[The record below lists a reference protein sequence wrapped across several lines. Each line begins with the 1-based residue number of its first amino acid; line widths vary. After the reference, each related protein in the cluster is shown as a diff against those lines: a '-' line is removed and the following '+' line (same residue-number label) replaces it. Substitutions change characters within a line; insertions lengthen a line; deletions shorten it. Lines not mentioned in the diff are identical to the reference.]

1 MGKMRTMNCQPLAD
15 LIRKA
20 KGDRSLKQYGLDC
33 GISVSNLS
41 KMMNNK
47 MPYLPGPRT
56 IAKLT
61 LGDAKP
67 QNGVT
72 YTDMMLA
79 AGFQLPQSEG
89 GITVDAALDEASN
102 GEGQAMFSRMMS
114 YYENIKRYDIS
125 PEQTRLEKLAKGII
139 LGHIATREISF
150 SYEDSEAPSEFI
162 PDLRLKLDNSEFDS
176 WWIEVKSYGSS
187 EMSVFQV
194 LGIAA
199 SVPSDKKR
207 KFSIAIDSENLFNK
221 LMELK
226 DKTCMN
232 ANVSIILVDVEK
244 AEIAKEEYI
253 AKWKKTAK

>member
-20 KGDRSLKQYGLDC
+20 KGDRSLKQYSLDC

-79 AGFQLPQSEG
+79 AGFQIPETKEG
-89 GITVDAALDEASN
+89 LTVDAALDQVSN
-102 GEGQAMFSRMMS
+102 GEGEAMFTRMMS

-139 LGHIATREISF
+139 LGHVANESISF
-150 SYEDSEAPSEFI
+150 SYDDTEVDTEFV
-162 PDLRLKLDNSEFDS
+162 PDLRLKLVNNEFDY
-176 WWIEVKSYGSS
+176 WWIEVKSYGNS
-187 EMSVFQV
+187 EMSVFQI

-199 SVPSDKKR
+199 SVPADKKR
-207 KFSIAIDSENLFNK
+207 KFSIAIDSANLYEK
-221 LMELK
+221 LIDFK
-226 DKTCMN
+226 DKTSMN

-244 AEIAKEEYI
+244 AEIVKEEFI
-253 AKWKKTAK
+253 ARWKKSAK